1 MQNRERGAG
10 GRSAAASALLNTSI
24 ALKQRLEF
32 FISFGVSL
40 FSSLCSFL
48 ADALR
53 LCYAFV

>member
-1 MQNRERGAG
+1 VP
-10 GRSAAASALLNTSI
+10 AAAVPPPPRFLDTSI
-24 ALKQRLEF
+24 AEKQRLEF